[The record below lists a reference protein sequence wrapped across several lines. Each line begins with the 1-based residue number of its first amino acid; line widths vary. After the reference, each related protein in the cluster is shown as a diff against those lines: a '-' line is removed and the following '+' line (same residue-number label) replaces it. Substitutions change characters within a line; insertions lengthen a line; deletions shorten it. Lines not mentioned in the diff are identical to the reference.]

1 MIFRAA
7 TALLLLALA
16 AWGQTICPAT
26 PTYTPCDLVFD
37 IPSAPADHVVDLHA
51 EFRSPAANTALVNA
65 FWDGGSKY
73 VIRYTPTE
81 TGDHTYRLTS
91 GIDAFNGKQG
101 RFSATA
107 NDRKG
112 WLRAANLHHFALVE
126 GNVLTP
132 HLWMGAIVPGFASM
146 DGVAWRN
153 LVDARAGQHFNHL
166 GVVLID
172 EAVSARFRSPDL
184 FRSAEDKIRYANQK
198 GIIVDIAFFG
208 PNGLMNRLLPT
219 RDDRQKWFTY
229 TLSRL
234 AAFDV
239 TWQGLEEW
247 ETYDNG
253 RDLLKEIAEFEAN
266 LDPYKR
272 TRSSRANV
280 TSAPLADDGWLRYR
294 SYRTSDDQ
302 IGAIEQQVFQYPSVN
317 DFGWDAKDA
326 DTFRRRLWNATVN
339 GQYPDTVVPNEQAAN
354 QMKIWYDFMADTRH
368 WELEPFFDSD
378 QGRGLALDGVEYVIY
393 IEKPSGPVTVNVEPH
408 GYDVEWVNPA
418 TGDHVKSKE
427 KNKGAAYTVTPPD
440 SSHDWVLHISR
451 EGTKAS
457 MLKSYKFDSR
467 DPPLQLQET
476 EGNPDKVPFE
486 IVEPT
491 NDALSLGQPVHFA
504 VKLKRRS
511 KALDKMTYEWTAEVT
526 VSERSYRVLGTGPDG
541 TFRIP
546 HGIAAN
552 YPAALHVRLMGMNA
566 LGKVYVLDRNF
577 TLNP

>member
-1 MIFRAA
+1 MI
-7 TALLLLALA
+7 ALLLSFP
-16 AWGQTICPAT
+16 AWGQTVCPAT
-26 PTYTPCDLVFD
+26 PIYTPCDLVFD
-37 IPSAPADHVVDLHA
+37 IPSAPADHVVELHA

-65 FWDGGSKY
+65 FWDGASKY

-81 TGDHTYRLTS
+81 TGEHTYRLTS
-91 GIDAFNGKQG
+91 GLEAFNGKQG
-101 RFSATA
+101 HFTASA

-146 DGVAWRN
+146 DGAAWRAM
-153 LVDARAGQHFNHL
+153 VDARAGQHFNHV

-172 EAVSARFRSPDL
+172 DSVAAQFRSPDF
-184 FRSAEDKIRYANQK
+184 FRAAEDKIRYSNSK
-198 GIIVDIAFFG
+198 GVIVNIAFFG
-208 PNGLMNRLLPT
+208 PNGLMTRLLPA
-219 RDDRQKWFTY
+219 REDRQKWFVY
-229 TLSRL
+229 ALSRL

-239 TWQGLEEW
+239 TWQGLEGW
-247 ETYDNG
+247 ESYDTG

-272 TRSSRANV
+272 TRSSRANI

-294 SYRTSDDQ
+294 SYRTPDDQ

-326 DTFRRRLWNATVN
+326 DTFRRRLWNATIN

-354 QMKIWYDFMADTRH
+354 QMKIWYDFMDDTRH

-378 QGRGLALDGVEYVIY
+378 QGRGLSLDGVEYVIY
-393 IEKPSGPVTVNVEPH
+393 IEKPSVPVSVNVEPH
-408 GYDVEWVNPA
+408 GYDVEWFNPA

-427 KNKGAAYTVTPPD
+427 KNKGAVYTVTPPD

-467 DPPLQLQET
+467 DPPLLLQET

-491 NDALSLGQPVHFA
+491 TDTLSLGQSVHFA

-511 KALDKMTYEWTAEVT
+511 KALDRMMYEWTAEVS

-546 HGIAAN
+546 PGIAAD
-552 YPAALHVRLMGMNA
+552 YPAALHVRLLGMNG

-577 TLNP
+577 TLNR